1 MRISGSVLA
10 RPLLWWRRW
19 RGPVQVIIF
28 CIALLFL
35 ALLMRSQW
43 QALQTHEW
51 HLSPGW
57 LLISFLPW
65 GLSMALEIEMWRSI
79 LFGIGET
86 TSSRQR
92 KLSWS
97 AATQIWFLS
106 AIIRYIP
113 GNVWQPLGMA
123 QLSAQEG
130 IRPAA
135 TFTSIVVH
143 QALSG
148 LAVALMGTTYFLW
161 VGQLGILRFLLPIL
175 IAVPALAI
183 GLQARWLESLLN
195 WLLRRVGR
203 DPLHLNFS
211 SRTLAGLVL
220 GYIVSWSLL
229 GLGFAAL
236 VRALTPI
243 GWDILPHLIPAFA
256 LAWLIGYL
264 SLLTPSGLGV
274 REGVLVWLLG
284 GLLTM
289 PVATVASLVQRLWFI
304 VAEAAAALV
313 SLVMWRRRRKL
324 DVETL
329 DAETLDA

>member
-1 MRISGSVLA
+1 MRVSGSIWT
-10 RPLLWWRRW
+10 RLLRWWRRW
-19 RGPVQVIIF
+19 HGPAQVIIF

-35 ALLMRSQW
+35 AFLVKSQW

-57 LLISFLPW
+57 LLLSFLPW
-65 GLSMALEIEMWRSI
+65 GLSMALEIEMWRNI

-86 TSSRQR
+86 TSSQPH
-92 KLSWS
+92 KLPWH
-97 AATQIWFLS
+97 AAAQIWFLS

-113 GNVWQPLGMA
+113 GNVWQVLGMA

-130 IRPAA
+130 VRPAA

-161 VGQLGILRFLLPIL
+161 VGQLGILRILLPIL

-195 WLLRRVGR
+195 GLLRRIGR

-211 SRTLAGLVL
+211 SHMLAALVL
-220 GYIVSWSLL
+220 GYVISWSLL
-229 GLGFAAL
+229 GLGFALL

-243 GWDILPHLIPAFA
+243 GWDVLPHLVPAFA
-256 LAWLIGYL
+256 LAWLVGYL

-274 REGVLVWLLG
+274 REGILVWLLG

-289 PVATVASLVQRLWFI
+289 PIATVASLAQRLWLI
-304 VAEAAAALV
+304 VAEAAAALI
-313 SLVMWRRRRKL
+313 SLVMWRRRRRQ
-324 DVETL
+324 DG
-329 DAETLDA
+329 